1 MMPRKKAAPPVL
13 YSMSNT
19 VDDYWL
25 NVLKGSAV
33 DNHCVYDL
41 TELHLIPDVPGIY
54 AWYLKVDKGNID
66 DYFKIYK
73 QKKVAVNVQGHLK
86 ENYVG
91 EAKHNYNPQDFL
103 NPGIDM
109 HLCEIASLAFSPPLY
124 IGISKALKKRLRQH
138 ADELEKIYYK
148 KIKLST
154 PPKVGKTD
162 FDTIVESEHFAQRI
176 GHSIVSFPKITLNSL
191 YIRTIEMPAGY
202 VWHDLQKVEK
212 YLNRTYNP
220 VYGRK

>member
-1 MMPRKKAAPPVL
+1 MPKKKVAQAVL
-13 YSMSNT
+13 SNMGNT
-19 VDDYWL
+19 VNDYWL
-25 NVLKGSAV
+25 STLKGSTV

-41 TELHLIPDVPGIY
+41 TELHLIPNVPGIY
-54 AWYLKVDKGNID
+54 AWYLKMDGTNFD

-73 QKKVAVNVQGHLK
+73 QKKVAVSVQGHLK

-91 EAKHNYNPQDFL
+91 EAKHNYNPVDFA
-103 NPGIDM
+103 NPGIDLN
-109 HLCEIASLAFSPPLY
+109 LCEIASLAFSPPLY
-124 IGISKALKKRLRQH
+124 IGISKDLKKRLRQH
-138 ADELEKIYYK
+138 SDELEKIYYGK
-148 KIKLST
+148 VKLAT
-154 PPKVGKTD
+154 PPKVGKTA

-191 YIRTIEMPAGY
+191 YIRTIEMPTGY

-220 VYGRK
+220 IYGRK